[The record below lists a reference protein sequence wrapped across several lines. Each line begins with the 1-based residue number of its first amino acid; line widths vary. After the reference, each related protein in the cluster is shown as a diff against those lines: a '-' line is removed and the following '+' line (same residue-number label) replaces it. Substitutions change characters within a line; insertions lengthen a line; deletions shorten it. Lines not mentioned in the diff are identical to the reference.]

1 MKTTIDLPDE
11 LLIEAKA
18 LAARRR
24 TTLKAMVEH
33 ALKREIRGIGRSSCE
48 DACFTVDEHGLPVL
62 RKSGDTVVTSEAI
75 YEMMDELGV

>member
-24 TTLKAMVEH
+24 TTLKAKVEH
-33 ALKREIRGIGRSSCE
+33 ALKREIRGVGRPSGE
-48 DACFTVDEHGLPVL
+48 DAYFTVDEHGLPVL
-62 RKSGDTVVTSEAI
+62 RKSGDTVVTSETI
-75 YEMMDELGV
+75 YELMDELGV